1 MADYAAL
8 MRPTKFLRTPL
19 PLDDQNLKF
28 VQLGGNGSFRFV
40 MAGLVPAI
48 HVLGATKVGRGCPGQ
63 AGTSPGMTDMMARSS
78 GGFPVGMS
86 VNGGLRCAHPR
97 YGLIGRGGRR
107 VQSQSCRAQ

>member
-1 MADYAAL
+1 
-8 MRPTKFLRTPL
+8 
-19 PLDDQNLKF
+19 
-28 VQLGGNGSFRFV
+28 
-40 MAGLVPAI
+40 
-48 HVLGATKVGRGCPGQ
+48 
-63 AGTSPGMTDMMARSS
+63 MTDMMARSS